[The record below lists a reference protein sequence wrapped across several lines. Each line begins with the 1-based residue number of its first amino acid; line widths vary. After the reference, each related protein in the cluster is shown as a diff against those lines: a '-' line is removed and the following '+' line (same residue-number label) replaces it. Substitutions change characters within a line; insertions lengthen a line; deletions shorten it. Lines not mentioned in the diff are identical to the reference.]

1 MLKEETKKDILN
13 VSLLIKDYKKALPQ
27 YDYIYTRTNENLNLL
42 LKDIEV
48 KNKKVLTVLAS
59 SDQLFYFLLKNAK
72 EVETFDINVLTK
84 YFFYLRKWN
93 LLYLKEYFYPKGPL
107 NSNYILKLLEFAK
120 KNITTDGEEQAYLFW
135 KSLTNR
141 YNTIPIAHHINK
153 TQNGIIKEEKNELI
167 EKLKTYELK
176 FKNINIMKK
185 QNRNRKKHDIIFIS
199 NIPEWYDDIEES
211 ISLKENVINL
221 LEDDGRVIGSNILE
235 TEIPEKDLFKKE
247 FDYIE
252 DIPYKL
258 GYTLQKIARK

>member
-1 MLKEETKKDILN
+1 M
-13 VSLLIKDYKKALPQ
+13 
-27 YDYIYTRTNENLNLL
+27 
-42 LKDIEV
+42 
-48 KNKKVLTVLAS
+48 
-59 SDQLFYFLLKNAK
+59 
-72 EVETFDINVLTK
+72 
-84 YFFYLRKWN
+84 
-93 LLYLKEYFYPKGPL
+93 
-107 NSNYILKLLEFAK
+107 
-120 KNITTDGEEQAYLFW
+120 TDSEEQAYLFW

-153 TQNGIIKEEKNELI
+153 TQNGIIKEEKDELI
-167 EKLKTYELK
+167 EKLKAYELK
-176 FKNINIMKK
+176 FRNVNIMKK
-185 QNRNRKKHDIIFIS
+185 QNRSRKKHDIIFIS
-199 NIPEWYDDIEES
+199 NIPEWYDDVEES

>member
-120 KNITTDGEEQAYLFW
+120 K
-135 KSLTNR
+135 
-141 YNTIPIAHHINK
+141 
-153 TQNGIIKEEKNELI
+153 
-167 EKLKTYELK
+167 
-176 FKNINIMKK
+176 
-185 QNRNRKKHDIIFIS
+185 
-199 NIPEWYDDIEES
+199 
-211 ISLKENVINL
+211 
-221 LEDDGRVIGSNILE
+221 IL
-235 TEIPEKDLFKKE
+235 
-247 FDYIE
+247 
-252 DIPYKL
+252 
-258 GYTLQKIARK
+258 

>member
-13 VSLLIKDYKKALPQ
+13 ASLLIKDYKKSLPQ

-42 LKDIEV
+42 FKDIEV

-72 EVETFDINVLTK
+72 EIETFDINVLTK

-107 NSNYILKLLEFAK
+107 NSNYILKLLEFVK
-120 KNITTDGEEQAYLFW
+120 KNITTESEEQAYLFW

-141 YNTIPIAHHINK
+141 YNTIPIAHNINK
-153 TQNGIIKEEKNELI
+153 PQNSIIKEEKDELI

-176 FKNINIMKK
+176 FRNINIMKK
-185 QNRNRKKHDIIFIS
+185 QNKNRKRHDIIFIS

-211 ISLKENVINL
+211 IALKENVINL

-235 TEIPEKDLFKKE
+235 TELPEKDLFTE
-247 FDYIE
+247 DFDYIE

>member
-107 NSNYILKLLEFAK
+107 NSKYILKLLEFAK

-153 TQNGIIKEEKNELI
+153 TQNGIIKEEKDELI

-176 FKNINIMKK
+176 FRNINIMKK